1 MSKAIHRM
9 VEDDIDRPNYGPGPA
24 EGATRG
30 SPIERTHEYEE
41 KEGRS
46 SGVWE
51 CTPGV
56 LYEETHL
63 EDEFCTVISGRVGIV
78 DNATGVEEMFVAGDS
93 FYLPKG
99 SSLTWNVYETL
110 RKFYMV
116 AE

>member
-1 MSKAIHRM
+1 EK
-9 VEDDIDRPNYGPGPA
+9 DIDRPNYGPDPA
-24 EGATRG
+24 EGAMG
-30 SPIERTHEYEE
+30 GNPIERTYEYDEND
-41 KEGRS
+41 GSS

-56 LYEETHL
+56 LYEEEHL

-78 DNATGVEEMFVAGDS
+78 DNATGVEEMFHAGDS

-99 SSLTWNVYETL
+99 SSLTWNVYGTL